1 VKTRLD
7 IKVPNLTGVIPMNMH
22 ARFTS
27 SEAISMGAT
36 APAPSSLL
44 RSLCTRL
51 GAWTRKWADRWA
63 AAAAYEDLSRLS
75 DTQLKH
81 RGLSRDV
88 LARDL
93 NG

>member
-1 VKTRLD
+1 
-7 IKVPNLTGVIPMNMH
+7 MNMH
-22 ARFTS
+22 EKFIS
-27 SEAISMGAT
+27 SEAINMGAT
-36 APAPSSLL
+36 APSRSSLL
-44 RSLCTRL
+44 RTLRNRL
-51 GAWTRKWADRWA
+51 RTWADHWA

>member
-1 VKTRLD
+1 
-7 IKVPNLTGVIPMNMH
+7 MNMH
-22 ARFTS
+22 EKFIS

-36 APAPSSLL
+36 APSRSSLL
-44 RSLCTRL
+44 RTLRTRFRT
-51 GAWTRKWADRWA
+51 WTQKWADHWA

-75 DTQLKH
+75 DTQLKN